1 MVIMQLRHL
10 FPVFLFLQRATSENV
25 LIWPAEGSH
34 WINLKPVIEELIE
47 RGHNVTVV
55 VYSSALF
62 IKQSE
67 SSSLKFEVFEVS
79 FAPASYQ
86 EFLKESTE
94 FFMYEKP
101 FLSYW
106 AAYRRFSAIMA
117 NGIKLARQVCDGIL
131 QDHKLLRK
139 LQEAKFKVLLADP
152 LHCCGDLLA
161 LKLGIPFIFTMR
173 FSPGFSVERF
183 CGQIPA
189 PPSYVPATLSEFTDK
204 MTFIERVQNIIY
216 FLMYDLMCNQMWN
229 DWDIYYS
236 KVLDGSHWINLKPVI
251 EELIE
256 RGHNVTVTVH
266 TSTVY
271 INYSEPS
278 SVMFEVFDVPF
289 TRDRYREF
297 FNDILHFW
305 IYEKAI
311 LSYGDLYRRFTEMVR
326 TGTELNTQIC
336 DGIIKNHKLLKRLKE
351 TKFKV
356 LLTDP
361 INPCGDLLAMKLGIP
376 FIFTLR
382 FSLGSSMERFCGQL
396 PAPPSY
402 VPVVMSELSDKMTFT
417 ERFQNILYLQLYSL
431 MNEWFWHNWDA
442 YYSEALGKP
451 TTFCE
456 TMGKA
461 EIWLIRTYWDFEFP
475 RPLLPNFV
483 FVGGLHCHPAKPLSQ
498 ELEEFVQSSGEHGVV
513 IFSLGSLVKN
523 LTAEKANIIAE
534 ALGEIPQKVLWSY
547 AGEKPKMLASNTKLY
562 KWLPQNDLLGHPK
575 TRVFITHGGT
585 NGIYEA
591 IYHGVP
597 MIGIPLFADQPDNMA
612 HMKAKGAAVVLNFIS
627 LTKQDLINAVNTVIN
642 DTSYKENALK
652 LSRIQHD
659 QPMTPLERAV
669 FWIEFVMRHGG
680 AQHLRPEAH
689 SLSWYQ
695 YHCLDVIAF
704 LFICLAAIVFALKKC
719 CMFCCQKCRGTR
731 EKKNK
736 VE

>member
-1 MVIMQLRHL
+1 MVIMQLKYL
-10 FPVFLFLQRATSENV
+10 FSVFIFLQRVNGEKV
-25 LIWPAEGSH
+25 LIWSAEGSH
-34 WINLKPVIEELIE
+34 WLNLKHVIEELIE
-47 RGHNVTVV
+47 RGHNVTVA
-55 VYSSALF
+55 VYSSSLYVNY
-62 IKQSE
+62 SE
-67 SSSLKFEVFEVS
+67 PSPMSFEVFEVPFTS
-79 FAPASYQ
+79 EEYRDILN
-86 EFLKESTE
+86 EFVKFSTS
-94 FFMYEKP
+94 EKP
-101 FLSYW
+101 YLSYW
-106 AAYRRFSAIMA
+106 SSYKRFSELIEKET
-117 NGIKLARQVCDGIL
+117 KLNRQVCDGIIMNKKML
-131 QDHKLLRK
+131 QKLK
-139 LQEAKFKVLLADP
+139 EAKFKVLLADP
-152 LHCCGDLLA
+152 LH
-161 LKLGIPFIFTMR
+161 
-173 FSPGFSVERF
+173 
-183 CGQIPA
+183 
-189 PPSYVPATLSEFTDK
+189 Y
-204 MTFIERVQNIIY
+204 
-216 FLMYDLMCNQMWN
+216 
-229 DWDIYYS
+229 
-236 KVLDGSHWINLKPVI
+236 
-251 EELIE
+251 
-256 RGHNVTVTVH
+256 
-266 TSTVY
+266 
-271 INYSEPS
+271 
-278 SVMFEVFDVPF
+278 
-289 TRDRYREF
+289 
-297 FNDILHFW
+297 
-305 IYEKAI
+305 
-311 LSYGDLYRRFTEMVR
+311 
-326 TGTELNTQIC
+326 
-336 DGIIKNHKLLKRLKE
+336 
-351 TKFKV
+351 
-356 LLTDP
+356 
-361 INPCGDLLAMKLGIP
+361 CGDLLAMKLGIP

-382 FSLGSSMERFCGQL
+382 FSPGFSAERLCGQI

-402 VPVVMSELSDKMTFT
+402 VPATLSELSDKMTFT
-417 ERFQNILYLQLYSL
+417 ERVQNVFNFPMYDWICYHMWTDWNS
-431 MNEWFWHNWDA
+431 

-498 ELEEFVQSSGEHGVV
+498 ELEEFVQSSGEHGIV

-612 HMKAKGAAVVLNFIS
+612 HMKAKGAAVVLSFIS

-642 DTSYKENALK
+642 DASYKENALK

-680 AQHLRPEAH
+680 AQHLRPAAH

-704 LFICLAAIVFALKKC
+704 LFICLAAIVFAVKKC
-719 CMFCCQKCRGTR
+719 CMFCCRKCRGTR